1 MPLSTTNK
9 KLCSELEG
17 SKNQILCKEW
27 ETLGSSALNRH
38 SPSSSSNRCSENSA
52 EEEEERTLRPGGWRT
67 SWKKVSLTHCWQ
79 TSQELTEVEA
89 ACTEL
94 SLVWYKVLYCYIIT
108 SSLGFFV
115 GLLSFQSSGSL
126 TRVPSHRLFY
136 FCLFV
141 FFTFDVIVFCYIYIY
156 KTSF

>member
-17 SKNQILCKEW
+17 NKNQILCKEW
-27 ETLGSSALNRH
+27 ETSGSSALNRH
-38 SPSSSSNRCSENSA
+38 SPSSPSNRCSENSA

-108 SSLGFFV
+108 SSLGFLWDYWVFNLV
-115 GLLSFQSSGSL
+115 DPWLVYLLIGS
-126 TRVPSHRLFY
+126 
-136 FCLFV
+136 
-141 FFTFDVIVFCYIYIY
+141 FTFVCL
-156 KTSF
+156 SSSPLMW